1 MATITTSAFIRRVEG
16 MLGGGYRLRWTF
28 GGVNAEAQLLLLDLG
43 ICRSD
48 DDNNDDKSIVPQS
61 IRNNRFD

>member
-16 MLGGGYRLRWTF
+16 MLGGGYRLGWTF

-48 DDNNDDKSIVPQS
+48 DDNDDDKSIVPQS